1 MTSVTF
7 YCKIGFP
14 IKPNMSA
21 SGRRSV
27 EKKGKRCKKLFKY
40 VRQHVIVKIHTQTR
54 EETRKLER
62 FPMYSLLAEINKLQ
76 T

>member
-7 YCKIGFP
+7 YCKIGFL

-27 EKKGKRCKKLFKY
+27 EKRVKG
-40 VRQHVIVKIHTQTR
+40 VRS
-54 EETRKLER
+54 
-62 FPMYSLLAEINKLQ
+62 YSN